1 MIRRIIT
8 SLVGAVL
15 IVYGVIAALS
25 PLPAGA
31 LLIVLGMVMIGLAN
45 PAARPLIRAM
55 RRRWRWFDRL
65 VTGLGRRAPA
75 GVRSLVEA
83 TNPNDT
89 FLDPE
94 DRDEGDGHAH
104 Q

>member
-8 SLVGAVL
+8 SLAGALL

-31 LLIVLGMVMIGLAN
+31 LLIVLGMVMIALAN
-45 PAARPLIRAM
+45 PAARPLIRTM
-55 RRRWRWFDRL
+55 RRKWPWFDRL
-65 VTGLGRRAPA
+65 ATALGRRGPA

-83 TNPNDT
+83 TKPDDT
-89 FLDPE
+89 ILDRE
-94 DRDEGDGHAH
+94 DRDEGDGHSH
-104 Q
+104 P